1 MVLTEVALE
10 YGGLKVWRVVRN
22 GSKDGLA
29 VSVAFRS
36 IVCPF
41 LYTVKVM
48 LFPGPSCSSLF
59 TLSTGLFDVQSSNIL
74 ITLMPANAYVKCSV
88 NLKY

>member
-1 MVLTEVALE
+1 MISVSLTGEIKE
-10 YGGLKVWRVVRN
+10 RYGCGIGIVGGRVGGCGIEGRADRVVRN

-36 IVCPF
+36 MGCPF

-48 LFPGPSCSSLF
+48 LSPA
-59 TLSTGLFDVQSSNIL
+59 IL
-74 ITLMPANAYVKCSV
+74 C
-88 NLKY
+88 